1 MSVQAVMEA
10 RLAAI
15 LASAPPE
22 GRSFRTV
29 AHSPL
34 FDGLQGLAEQGRA
47 QLTVVE
53 TRPGRYTLTARL
65 STPEEKP

>member
-1 MSVQAVMEA
+1 MEE
-10 RLAAI
+10 RLAAL

-34 FDGLQGLAEQGRA
+34 FDGLQGLADQGRA
-47 QLTVVE
+47 AVSVVE
-53 TRPGRYTLTARL
+53 SRPGRYTVTARL
-65 STPEEKP
+65 STCSPESESEDA